1 MNSEICSLQII
12 TKLSLPVGLRGAVVT
27 DLALSL
33 GAVSTWMGDS
43 SGNTKPAHQRRAGV
57 CLCPGTAHAVS
68 DNRADGRL
76 QSHLHPLKL
85 SNTLCFMGTCS

>member
-43 SGNTKPAHQRRAGV
+43 SGNTKPAHQRRACRCV
-57 CLCPGTAHAVS
+57 FMPGTAYAVS

-85 SNTLCFMGTCS
+85 SNTLCFMGTC